1 MAENYIVSAR
11 KYRPQT
17 FDTVVGQGHITTTLK
32 NAIKSDHLAHAYLF
46 CGPRGVGKT
55 TCARILAKT
64 INCENPTAD
73 IEACGECSTCQNFNN
88 HTSFNVFEL
97 DAASNNSVDDI
108 RELVNQVRF
117 APQAGKYKIYI
128 IDEVHMLSASAF
140 NAFLKTLEEPPP
152 YAIFILATTEKHK
165 ILPTILSR
173 CQIFDFKRI
182 TSDDISSHLQ
192 GIAAKENVTADE
204 AALHVIAQKSEGA
217 MRDALSMFDRIVSFT
232 DGNLTY
238 NNTMEHLNLLDADY
252 YFGLVDHVL
261 AQDVSETLL
270 QIDNA
275 LERGFEGDVIL
286 EGMAD
291 HIRNLLLCKDA
302 RMAKLLD
309 VPNDHKPIY
318 NEKAGQ
324 MPPSFIVSA
333 LNVLSEAILNYRSA
347 QNKRLH
353 VEMCFIRLCY
363 LLQATKADQLKKND
377 SQVVETPAT
386 APAQAPASVKREE
399 PKPAAPPVNEVKQP
413 VTPPTPQPTQ
423 TSPPVQQPKTETPKV
438 EVPQTP
444 PVRAVKKEGRSSRR
458 ISSNMLSEIDDVV
471 NNAVQQEASDMEL
484 TQGIVTQLFEEY
496 KQGVL
501 ESNKMMLHA
510 QLLLMTPEYHAP
522 NEVRIINPTDLTETY
537 ALEQRNDILEY
548 YRAKTGVMVRVTTEV
563 HLDESVQQ
571 EQTGKV
577 LSKQEVFD
585 EMVKKNPAL
594 GKLRDSLGL
603 QIEY

>member
-17 FDTVVGQGHITTTLK
+17 FDTVVGQEHITTTLK
-32 NAIKSDHLAHAYLF
+32 NAIKSEHLAHAYLF

-55 TCARILAKT
+55 TCARILART
-64 INCENPTAD
+64 INCENPTSET
-73 IEACGECSTCQNFNN
+73 EACGECTTCKNFSD

-117 APQAGKYKIYI
+117 APQIGKYKIYI

-140 NAFLKTLEEPPP
+140 NAFLKTLEEPPS

-182 TSDDISSHLQ
+182 TSDDISGHLQ
-192 GIAAKENVTADE
+192 NIAQKEDVSADD

-232 DGNLTY
+232 GGQLTY
-238 NNTMEHLNLLDADY
+238 NNIMEHLNLLDADF
-252 YFGLVDHVL
+252 YFALVDYVL

-270 QIDNA
+270 KVDSA

-291 HIRNLLLCKDA
+291 HVRNLLLCKDA

-309 VPNDHKPIY
+309 VPNDHKAVY

-324 MPPSFIVSA
+324 IPPSFVISA
-333 LNVLSEAILNYRSA
+333 LNILSDAILNYRNA

-353 VEMCFIRLCY
+353 VEMCFIKLCY
-363 LLQATKADQLKKND
+363 LLQATQAADVKKND
-377 SQVVETPAT
+377 SQPVTNQPVAKEVKKETPK
-386 APAQAPASVKREE
+386 PAKPEPIKEE
-399 PKPAAPPVNEVKQP
+399 PKPLEPETKVAPP
-413 VTPPTPQPTQ
+413 
-423 TSPPVQQPKTETPKV
+423 PPVPEPT
-438 EVPQTP
+438 
-444 PVRAVKKEGRSSRR
+444 VKKVASIHKTKSGNGGTRR
-458 ISSNMLSEIDDVV
+458 ISRNMMNEIDDVV
-471 NNAVQQEASDMEL
+471 NNAVQQTVEAKEL
-484 TQGIVTQLFEEY
+484 TQGIVAQLFEEF
-496 KQGVL
+496 KQAVL
-501 ESNKMMLHA
+501 DNNKMMLHA
-510 QLLLMTPEYHAP
+510 QLLLMTPEFHPP

-537 ALEQRNDILEY
+537 ALDERNNLIEY
-548 YRAKTGVMVRVTTEV
+548 YREKTGVMVRVTTEV
-563 HLDESVQQ
+563 QLDESIQANQQ
-571 EQTGKV
+571 EKV

-585 EMVKKNPAL
+585 QMVKKNPAL
-594 GKLRDSLGL
+594 GKLKDALGL
-603 QIEY
+603 QIDY